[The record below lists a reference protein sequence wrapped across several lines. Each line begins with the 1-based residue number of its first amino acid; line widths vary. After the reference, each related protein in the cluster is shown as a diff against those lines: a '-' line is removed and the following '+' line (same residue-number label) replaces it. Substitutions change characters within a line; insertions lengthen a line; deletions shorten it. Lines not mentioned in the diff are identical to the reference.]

1 MAIPEFRQL
10 RELELEVNWTIPHQ
24 VLPSITS
31 TELRKVIFP
40 VYYDQNR
47 GIFAQRTGGWAL
59 IDKQLCEL
67 VDRLRAKG
75 YRHNLEAELQVR
87 RMGGDPGEYDFVK
100 VLPEFREKGVV
111 TIVDADRNDRVLRD
125 FYFYE

>member
-10 RELELEVNWTIPHQ
+10 RELELNVNWTIPHQ

-40 VYYDQNR
+40 VYYDQDR
-47 GIFAQRTGGWAL
+47 GIFAHQTGGWAL

-87 RMGGDPGEYDFVK
+87 GIEGNPEDYDLSEF
-100 VLPEFREKGVV
+100 LPEFREKGVV
-111 TIVDADRNDRVLRD
+111 TVVDVDRNDRVLRN